1 MLDDPLE
8 GGRIDK
14 ALADVVLGEERDAG
28 HAAQPLLAESDA
40 ERAANGVAELVKPP
54 NFGPAKRRSD
64 RLHCPGLSSRR
75 TQPEGAHDGRS
86 GSAGAGFGAAGERSA
101 VAATAHGSNRHAR
114 FLGMSRMLRFSTFID
129 NREDILASLWEPVMR
144 AVKLGQ
150 PTGTSDLEIAA
161 YFRTA
166 VRNRALNFLR
176 ARRQRPD
183 APGGRGRAADHET
196 DDPLDA
202 LQCPEPDPEQRAMLE
217 AAIGCINGWS
227 AQDRF
232 LFLEKLQGV
241 PATEIKKAL
250 EAAPFRT
257 FLAAATIDT
266 RFHRLQSRLRATLD
280 REP

>member
-1 MLDDPLE
+1 VNRAVVPRGSDGPELWRLVDRCRRDD
-8 GGRIDK
+8 
-14 ALADVVLGEERDAG
+14 
-28 HAAQPLLAESDA
+28 
-40 ERAANGVAELVKPP
+40 
-54 NFGPAKRRSD
+54 
-64 RLHCPGLSSRR
+64 
-75 TQPEGAHDGRS
+75 EGAWEVLYGVVR
-86 GSAGAGFGAAGERSA
+86 R
-101 VAATAHGSNRHAR
+101 VAAPVLA
-114 FLGMSRMLRFSTFID
+114 TFRIRD
-129 NREDILASLWEPVMR
+129 TDREDILASLWEPVMR